1 MSSFTDPD
9 SGPGETG
16 QLQPV
21 PPPATLDAPQPRPHP
36 RVGAWVW
43 WVLRTVLTLQAL
55 DAFLQP
61 VLAGRFLSGDFAML
75 ALHRQNGTYVGGLS
89 MAVLVLTFITWRLYH
104 VQGRVVAGLGVLGPI
119 AGLQIF
125 LGFARS
131 LSIHIPLGV
140 AFIALSGWLMFWVW
154 THQPAPRPSKRVRQ

>member
-1 MSSFTDPD
+1 MSSFTDP
-9 SGPGETG
+9 GPRETRR
-16 QLQPV
+16 LQPV
-21 PPPATLDAPQPRPHP
+21 HPPATLDAPQPRP

-75 ALHRQNGTYVGGLS
+75 ALHRQNGTYVGGLC
-89 MAVLVLTFITWRLYH
+89 MAVLVLTFITWGLYH
-104 VQGRVVAGLGVLGPI
+104 VPGRIVAGLATLGPI

-125 LGFARS
+125 LGFTRS
-131 LSIHIPLGV
+131 LGIHIPLGV
-140 AFIALSGWLMFWVW
+140 AFIALSGWLTFWVW
-154 THQPAPRPSKRVRQ
+154 THQPAPRLSKREEA